1 MTRGSVTKLVK
12 SYGSRWGR
20 IKPHGDD
27 REVFFNTASLDEAVE
42 FTSLDVGQMVEFEE
56 HADNVNGAHAEHVVT
71 LGRGASPQ
79 ARSS

>member
-12 SYGSRWGR
+12 SYGSTWGR
-20 IKPHGDD
+20 IKPQGGD

-42 FTSLDVGQMVEFEE
+42 FSSLDVGQVVEFEE

-71 LGRGASPQ
+71 VDHGVEPQ
-79 ARSS
+79 VGSS